1 MCCVRG
7 GVFRVGVWCVR
18 GGRGVLRVGVC
29 CVRGGV
35 FRVGV
40 WCVRGGVF
48 RVGGGV
54 LG

>member
-1 MCCVRG
+1 M
-7 GVFRVGVWCVR
+7 W
-18 GGRGVLRVGVC
+18 

>member
-1 MCCVRG
+1 M
-7 GVFRVGVWCVR
+7 
-18 GGRGVLRVGVC
+18 C